1 MPNVAVLDDYQG
13 VALEMADWSGLPADC
28 QVQVFRDHLADL
40 DALAERLRDFAVVTC
55 MRERTPFRR
64 DLLERLPNLRLL
76 VTTGMRNAAI
86 DLQAATDLG
95 ILVCGTAGGPESPPA
110 ELTWGLILALAR
122 HIPRED
128 TATRHGHWGMTVG
141 MSLENKVLG
150 VLGLG
155 RLGTRVA
162 KVGVAFGMSV
172 ITWSQNLTAERAAQ
186 CGATF
191 VTKDELF
198 TRSDILTIHVQLSA
212 RTRGLVGAHELRLM
226 KPTAYLIN
234 TARGPIVDE
243 TALVHALQ
251 ARVIAGAGLD
261 VFDQEPL
268 SPDHPLKSLENV
280 VLVPHIGYV
289 TREQYQVRY
298 RETVED
304 IAAYLKGEPLR
315 VLNPEVRNTAHE
327 QPLLAQKPPGQPLVS
342 GQHRS

>member
-13 VALEMADWSGLPADC
+13 VALEMADWSVLPADC
-28 QVQVFRDHLADL
+28 QVQVFRDHLTDL
-40 DALAERLRDFAVVTC
+40 DPLGDRLRAFEVVTC

-86 DLQAATDLG
+86 DVRAATDLG
-95 ILVCGTAGGPESPPA
+95 VMVCGTAGGPEAPPA
-110 ELTWGLILALAR
+110 ELTWGLILALVR

-128 TATRHGHWGMTVG
+128 AATRDGHWGTTVG

-155 RLGTRVA
+155 RLGAKVA
-162 KVGVAFGMSV
+162 RVGVAFDLSV
-172 ITWSQNLTAERAAQ
+172 IAWSQNLTAERAAQ
-186 CGATF
+186 CGATL
-191 VTKDELF
+191 VTKGELF
-198 TRSDILTIHVQLSA
+198 ARSDILTIHVQLSA
-212 RTRGLVGAHELRLM
+212 RTRGLVGARELSLM

-243 TALVHALQ
+243 AALVHALQ

-268 SPDHPLKSLENV
+268 PSDHPFKRLDNTILA
-280 VLVPHIGYV
+280 PHLGYV
-289 TREQYQVRY
+289 TKEQYQVRY

-304 IAAYLKGEPLR
+304 IMAYLRGEPIR
-315 VLNPEVRNTAHE
+315 VLNPEARETAR
-327 QPLLAQKPPGQPLVS
+327 K
-342 GQHRS
+342 